1 MSTQRNAARR
11 LEEEFSNAGAP
22 PHDEQVPPLEENDNV
37 DQALTNP
44 PPMMEAEMR
53 AILAQMSQSMTTE
66 AQAMTIK
73 AQAMTA

>member
-1 MSTQRNAARR
+1 MRDSY
-11 LEEEFSNAGAP
+11 
-22 PHDEQVPPLEENDNV
+22 DEQVPPIEENANV
-37 DQALTNP
+37 DQAKANP